1 MEFIMSLEEG
11 FNIVDNA
18 LNLAVADLEG
28 RGMPKDE
35 AQIALLI
42 RLWNVVPEDVAEIA
56 DMLRKDSDLASA
68 INGAAEHDARAA
80 QTA

>member
-1 MEFIMSLEEG
+1 
-11 FNIVDNA
+11 
-18 LNLAVADLEG
+18 
-28 RGMPKDE
+28 MPIDE

-42 RLWNVVPEDVAEIA
+42 RLWNVVPEEVAEIA

-68 INGAAEHDARAA
+68 INGAADHDARAA